1 MDRVQWVLR
10 HYDASASA
18 LDTDAFVRGLAP
30 DVRMTR
36 GLTTMTGR
44 DEIRRAVER
53 MRAAQGLLSMRHD
66 IVGLWEP
73 EPGVVIAEA
82 VVTYRHET
90 HSPRPVPVVTVFR
103 WRGDEVADIRI
114 YMDSSQV
121 SGTSS

>member
-18 LDTDAFVRGLAP
+18 LDADAFVRGLAP

-36 GLTTMTGR
+36 GLTAMTGR
-44 DEIRRAVER
+44 GEIRRAVER
-53 MRAAQGLLSMRHD
+53 MRDQGLLSIRHD

-90 HSPRPVPVVTVFR
+90 YSTRPVPVVTVFR

-114 YMDSSQV
+114 HMDSSQV
-121 SGTSS
+121 SDTSS